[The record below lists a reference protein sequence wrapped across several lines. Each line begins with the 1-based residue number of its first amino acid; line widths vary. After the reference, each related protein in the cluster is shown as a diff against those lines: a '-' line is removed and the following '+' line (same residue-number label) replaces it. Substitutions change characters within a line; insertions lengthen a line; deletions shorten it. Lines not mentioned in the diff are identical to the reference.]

1 MPYLDRLARD
11 YVVTRIRDSRPEL
24 SVSDFQDRTDRT
36 LLLGKNDDGTMLHV
50 YIQRGVLYAHKYYAD
65 REDIDGAC
73 FAGEIDTQYLVT
85 DLYTIPRTVDAELA
99 ELLIARYAPLRL
111 ADWDSEDNKVED
123 SDTGYYGRVWAT
135 IALRK
140 PEEKKTVIV
149 DFTPIPWPD
158 EIQDRFAEYSA
169 IAWVPRFL
177 HEEITHWTEYI
188 SDVDPDFRYQ
198 DIMILSDGTF
208 SVRFKDQ
215 DSYGA
220 NSFMESLREQMAD
233 ALTDAYRSAANL

>member
-1 MPYLDRLARD
+1 MPYLDRLSRD
-11 YVVTRIRDSRPEL
+11 DVVTRGRDARQKIS
-24 SVSDFQDRTDRT
+24 SFDFQDRTDRT
-36 LLLGKNDDGTMLHV
+36 LTLGQNDDGTTLHV
-50 YIQRGVLYAHKYYAD
+50 YIQLGVLYSHKYYAD
-65 REDIDGAC
+65 REDIAGAC
-73 FAGEIDTQYLVT
+73 FGGEIDTEFLAPDLVVTPRAT
-85 DLYTIPRTVDAELA
+85 DSEFAEMM
-99 ELLIARYAPLRL
+99 IARYAPLRL

-140 PEEKKTVIV
+140 PKEEKTVIV

-177 HEEITHWTEYI
+177 HEEIAHWTEYI

-198 DIMILSDGTF
+198 DIMIHSDGAF

-233 ALTDAYRSAANL
+233 ALTDAYRAAANL